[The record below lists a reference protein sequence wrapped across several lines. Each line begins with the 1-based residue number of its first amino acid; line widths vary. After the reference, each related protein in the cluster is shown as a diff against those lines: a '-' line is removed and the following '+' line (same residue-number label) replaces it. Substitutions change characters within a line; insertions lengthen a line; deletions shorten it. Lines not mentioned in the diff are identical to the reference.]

1 MTTPTTAVWTS
12 SVVLAALIA
21 IAITPGAPPFSL
33 PAPGAGSC
41 APGASVVLRGV
52 QRAPYDREHLA
63 AGTGHDATTA
73 QFVLPVTSHIVV
85 HLAGGAGICWSG
97 GEALGAFPPAAS
109 WNTIH
114 ETYGMVAGVTN
125 RADAPG
131 ITVENFTSFAYGK
144 GVSMDAGGD
153 TGWTI
158 RNVHVVYGRD
168 DCIENDWYN
177 TGLIDSSFFDGC
189 YDVMSSLEDRGQI
202 VPDGRNNVV
211 TIRNSLLRLQVMDG
225 IFEVREAA
233 PRHEAFWK
241 WSATRGPKLS
251 LSNNVFFSDDS
262 SVSSNHADMYMAP
275 PPGRLGPC
283 ANNVMIWEGNG
294 PFPEP
299 LPSCFTVE
307 TGARGLQI
315 WDSVV
320 ARWKARHPDSLPD
333 VAPPIVS
340 LFQPGVTGSTL
351 FSGTVALVAT
361 AVDDRGVVG
370 VQFRLDGQPIG
381 PEVTAPTLVRK
392 DRFTKYQLVWNSSGA
407 PAGSHALTATAR
419 DGAGNALTS
428 APVTVTVRN

>member
-1 MTTPTTAVWTS
+1 MRTPIIAVSTPW
-12 SVVLAALIA
+12 VVLAALIA
-21 IAITPGAPPFSL
+21 AMFAPGAPPLSA
-33 PAPGAGSC
+33 PAPAAGPC
-41 APGASVVLRGV
+41 PPGPSVALRGV
-52 QRAPYDREHLA
+52 QRAPYDRAHLA

-85 HLAGGAGICWSG
+85 HIAGGAGICWSG
-97 GEALGAFPPAAS
+97 GEALGAFSPAAS

-131 ITVENFTSFAYGK
+131 FTVANFTSFAYGK

-177 TGLIDSSFFDGC
+177 SGLIDSSFFDGC
-189 YDVMSSLEDRGQI
+189 YDVMSSLEDRGQT

-251 LSNNVFFSDDS
+251 LVNNVFFSDDS

-275 PPGRLGPC
+275 PPGRLGSC

-299 LPSCFTVE
+299 LPSCFTVQ

-320 ARWKARHPDSLPD
+320 TLWKARHPDSLPD

-340 LFQPGVTGSTL
+340 LFQPGVTGSPML
-351 FSGTVALVAT
+351 RGKVALVAT

-370 VQFRLDGQPIG
+370 VQFRLDGQAIG

-392 DRFTKYQLVWNSSGA
+392 DRFTKYQLLWSSAGA
-407 PAGSHALTATAR
+407 PDGSHTLTVTAR
-419 DGAGNALTS
+419 DGAGNVTTS
-428 APVTVTVRN
+428 AGVTVTISN